1 MLKRALEI
9 KIHGHRWDMR
19 NKKNKRPKLEKFIH
33 LLSWMEL
40 QEASEFQN
48 CTVHVTEEKGEG
60 FVSFFRLAHEGFG
73 INGSPPTEVIN
84 K

>member
-1 MLKRALEI
+1 
-9 KIHGHRWDMR
+9 MR
-19 NKKNKRPKLEKFIH
+19 NKKNKNPKLEKFIH

-60 FVSFFRLAHEGFG
+60 FSRTKGLELTDHHRQRCS
-73 INGSPPTEVIN
+73 INR
-84 K
+84 KQQ